1 MNAQVT
7 LSKSGGFSIS
17 IGGISFAIYINNTAL
32 METLRSRYRWFES
45 PGSADYEISVTVLPF
60 GELIA
65 RGRDTSETVSPQ
77 VEVVKSE
84 DKFIIRRADNPFDAL
99 VDTSLK
105 KVSVRMWNSQYC
117 FDSFLRI
124 LLTLILTDDN
134 GLLLHAAAV
143 SDGKRGLVFFG
154 PSGSGKTT
162 VARLSASRTILTD
175 ELALIRSHNGGYR
188 VYGTPFWGEFTPGRS
203 NSQAG
208 LSNLYALKKAGANRL
223 VPVDRVRA
231 VSELYR
237 CVLFFSNEAH
247 LLSRILDTCVSLVN
261 AVPVNELHFLPDPS
275 FWQVVNG
282 QSREEYHHA

>member
-1 MNAQVT
+1 MNKQD
-7 LSKSGGFSIS
+7 SSSRGGGFSIS
-17 IGGISFAIYINNTAL
+17 IGGIAFAIYLNDATL
-32 METLRSRYRWFES
+32 LETLRTRYRWFES
-45 PGSADYEISVTVLPF
+45 PGSAGYEIRVTVLPF
-60 GELIA
+60 EELTRGQDTPQTIA
-65 RGRDTSETVSPQ
+65 PQ

-84 DKFIIRRADNPFDAL
+84 DKFIIRRADNPFEAL

-143 SDGKRGLVFFG
+143 SDGKRGCIFFG

-162 VARLSASRTILTD
+162 VARLSAGRTILTD
-175 ELALIRSHNGGYR
+175 ELALIRSHDGGYR
-188 VYGTPFWGEFTPGRS
+188 VFGTPFWGEFTPGRS
-203 NSQAG
+203 NSHAD
-208 LSNLYALKKAGANRL
+208 LSNLYALKKAGTNKL

-231 VSELYR
+231 VAELYR
-237 CVLFFSNEAH
+237 CVLFFSSEAN
-247 LLSRILDTCVSLVN
+247 LLSQILDTCVSLVDS
-261 AVPVNELHFLPDPS
+261 VPVHEIHFLPDPS

-282 QSREEYHHA
+282 QSQEEYHHA